1 MRRCLS
7 LNIKDRQ
14 QRTMSTTHSVD
25 APVHAIP
32 RHRRLTE
39 HAACDSSANTA
50 ETQALIRAIYSAVT
64 CRVCGGPHVPAV
76 RTDDDY
82 AVVLTCGH
90 HVCVACDRKYQYKS
104 CPVCRSWITSK
115 TRSQALTD
123 VMFLL
128 E

>member
-1 MRRCLS
+1 
-7 LNIKDRQ
+7 
-14 QRTMSTTHSVD
+14 MSTTHLV
-25 APVHAIP
+25 ATPVHAIP
-32 RHRRLTE
+32 RHRRLTGE
-39 HAACDSSANTA
+39 HAACDSSPNAA
-50 ETQALIRAIYSAVT
+50 ETQALIRAIYTAVT

-123 VMFLL
+123 VRFLL